1 MTIAPTQEPD
11 IAIRSRP
18 PSPKRLSRKVLLAGT
33 AGAGA
38 IVVFALLSGLS
49 ERPDRRGDAAEPPS
63 PRRAGRQESIERAS
77 AQYDVADLPRAELDA
92 FTSPLAAEDYCR
104 RKTRSGLTRP
114 RLARGKRQRTPRRQI
129 HN

>member
-49 ERPDRRGDAAEPPS
+49 ERPDRRGDAAQTAVAAAGGPP
-63 PRRAGRQESIERAS
+63 ESIERAS
-77 AQYDVADLPRAELDA
+77 AIR
-92 FTSPLAAEDYCR
+92 CR
-104 RKTRSGLTRP
+104 RFA
-114 RLARGKRQRTPRRQI
+114 AR
-129 HN
+129 